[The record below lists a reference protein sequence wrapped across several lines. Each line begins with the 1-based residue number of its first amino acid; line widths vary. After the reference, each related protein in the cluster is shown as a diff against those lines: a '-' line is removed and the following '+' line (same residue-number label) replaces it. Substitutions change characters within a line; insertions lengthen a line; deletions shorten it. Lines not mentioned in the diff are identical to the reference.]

1 MSVDFRVPELV
12 TDRLRLRLPKPGD
25 LAAHTRFQ
33 SSGRARFVG
42 GPCDAAAS
50 FQHLAG
56 IVGQWALRGYGRWMV
71 ADRET
76 DAPLGVVGIYHP
88 EDWPE
93 PEIGWSLY
101 AEAEGRGI
109 AAEAAVASR
118 DFAYRTLGWRRIV
131 SLIAP
136 GNVRSVRLAQR
147 LGCVFETSFDHPEF
161 GALDIW
167 VHPPPEAS
175 A

>member
-1 MSVDFRVPELV
+1 MSVDFRIPEIV
-12 TDRLRLRLPKPGD
+12 TDRLRLRLPKLGD
-25 LAAHTRFQ
+25 LAAHAGFH

-42 GPCDAAAS
+42 GPYDAASS

-88 EDWPE
+88 VDWPE

-101 AEAEGRGI
+101 AGAEGRGI
-109 AAEAAVASR
+109 AAEAALASR
-118 DFAYRTLGWRRIV
+118 DFAYRTLAWRRIV

-136 GNVRSVRLAQR
+136 GNARSIRLAER
-147 LGCVFETSFDHPEF
+147 LGCVSESTFDHPAF

-167 VHPPPEAS
+167 VHPAPEAL